1 MSGACGRAHPSWA
14 REPHAGRARGVTPV
28 TLTSHQQ
35 PCTLRHEVMVL
46 RRQVAWP
53 KPDWADRAVLAVP
66 TTNVTLPAPTVT
78 DLDTQQIRRKPVLNG
93 LVG

>member
-1 MSGACGRAHPSWA
+1 
-14 REPHAGRARGVTPV
+14 
-28 TLTSHQQ
+28 
-35 PCTLRHEVMVL
+35 MVL